1 MNTKMGSKNAEYEKK
16 LKLHETSETDNQINC
31 GILSRQLLFITKRRP
46 GEMWGKTLTGKVS

>member
-1 MNTKMGSKNAEYEKK
+1 MGSKNAEYEKK